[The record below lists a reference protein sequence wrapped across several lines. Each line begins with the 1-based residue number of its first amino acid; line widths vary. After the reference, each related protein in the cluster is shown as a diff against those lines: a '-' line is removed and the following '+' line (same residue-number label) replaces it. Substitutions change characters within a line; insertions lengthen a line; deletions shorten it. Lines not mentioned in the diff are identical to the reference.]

1 MWIGQK
7 DCPLTSGLAKAR
19 LSQELPGPCS
29 ERATRS
35 CSRERSP
42 VRPLAARGLLL
53 LFTACGLSPCGAPP
67 QGGSFYADDN
77 LGSAWI
83 EAAEVATITPET
95 AIGWEENDE
104 YVRNDN

>member
-1 MWIGQK
+1 MWSVTVWG
-7 DCPLTSGLAKAR
+7 A
-19 LSQELPGPCS
+19 
-29 ERATRS
+29 
-35 CSRERSP
+35 
-42 VRPLAARGLLL
+42 
-53 LFTACGLSPCGAPP
+53 LSPCGAPP

-104 YVRNDN
+104 DVRNDNWQPSPSIIVRPGAAAPGSSQQHDHGSTGR